1 MGERG
6 RARGL
11 AAVLGLTVVAVAAA
25 ARPAP
30 AQEFLD
36 RGTFLIERGG
46 NEVGREDFAI
56 RRGPARAGAGSILA
70 VATVHY
76 RDRELRPALDLS
88 GDLRPVGYQLDVSS
102 GGRVVERLS
111 VQFGR
116 GRIGVRL
123 AGQQREVLREFPAA
137 LGIAVLDDDVFHQ
150 FYFLPR
156 AASGGVVSL
165 RLLLPRAPAIVGGAV
180 RRIGDDTVSV
190 SGRKLPADHFALLLD
205 TGEERDFWFTASGD
219 LLRVAI
225 PSREIVATRTALP
238 PR

>member
-1 MGERG
+1 M
-6 RARGL
+6 RARR
-11 AAVLGLTVVAVAAA
+11 VAAA
-25 ARPAP
+25 LGLALVAVARPAP

-36 RGTFLIERGG
+36 RGTFLIERAG

-56 RRGPARAGAGSILA
+56 RRVPARTGTGGILA

-76 RDRELRPALDLS
+76 RDRELRPALDLT
-88 GDLRPVGYQLDVSS
+88 GDLQSVSYQLDVSS
-102 GGRVVERLS
+102 AGRVVERLS

-123 AGQQREVLREFPAA
+123 AGQQREVLREFPTAPR
-137 LGIAVLDDDVFHQ
+137 IAVLDDDVFHQ

-165 RLLLPRAPAIVGGAV
+165 RLLLPRAPTIVGGAV
-180 RRIGDDTVSV
+180 RRVGADTVSV
-190 SGRKLPADHFALLLD
+190 GGRRLPADHFALLLD

-225 PSREIVATRTALP
+225 PSREIVASRTALP

>member
-1 MGERG
+1 VSR
-6 RARGL
+6 L
-11 AAVLGLTVVAVAAA
+11 AAALGFAVAAA

-36 RGTFLIERGG
+36 RGTFLIERAG
-46 NEVGREDFAI
+46 NEVGREEFAI
-56 RRGPARAGAGSILA
+56 RSARAGAGGILA

-76 RDRELRPALDLS
+76 RDRELRPALDLT
-88 GDLRPVGYQLDVSS
+88 GDLQPVGYQLDVSS
-102 GGRVVERLS
+102 AGRVVERLS
-111 VQFGR
+111 IQFGR
-116 GRIGVRL
+116 GRIAVRL
-123 AGQQREVLREFPAA
+123 ASQQREGLREFPAEPR
-137 LGIAVLDDDVFHQ
+137 IAVLDDDIFHQ

-156 AASGGVVSL
+156 AAAGGVLAL
-165 RLLLPRAPAIVGGAV
+165 RFLQPRSPAVVGGTV
-180 RRIGDDTVSV
+180 RRVGADTVSV
-190 SGRKLPADHFALLLD
+190 GGRTLPADHFALLLD

>member
-6 RARGL
+6 RARRLTTALGY
-11 AAVLGLTVVAVAAA
+11 AVVAAVAAV
-25 ARPAP
+25 RSAP

-36 RGTFLIERGG
+36 RGTFLIERAG

-56 RRGPARAGAGSILA
+56 RRAPARAGAGSILA

-88 GDLRPVGYQLDVSS
+88 GDLQPVGYQLDVSS
-102 GGRVVERLS
+102 AGRVVERLS
-111 VQFGR
+111 IQFGR

-123 AGQQREVLREFPAA
+123 ASQQREVLREFPASP
-137 LGIAVLDDDVFHQ
+137 GIAVLDDDVFHQ

-190 SGRKLPADHFALLLD
+190 GGRKLPADHFALLLD

-238 PR
+238 PP

>member
-1 MGERG
+1 VN
-6 RARGL
+6 ARRL
-11 AAVLGLTVVAVAAA
+11 AAAVVVALVAAA
-25 ARPAP
+25 TPAA

-36 RGTFLIERGG
+36 RGTFLIQRAG

-56 RRGPARAGAGSILA
+56 RRAAARSGTSGILA

-76 RDRELRPALDLS
+76 RDRELRPALDLT
-88 GDLRPVGYQLDVSS
+88 GDLQPVGYQLDVSS
-102 GGRVVERLS
+102 SGRVVERLS

-123 AGQQREVLREFPAA
+123 ASQQREVLREFPAA
-137 LGIAVLDDDVFHQ
+137 AGITVLDDDAFHQ

-156 AASGGVVSL
+156 AAAGGTL
-165 RLLLPRAPAIVGGAV
+165 RLQLLLPQSPAIVGGAV
-180 RRIGDDTVSV
+180 RRVGADTVTV
-190 SGRKLPADHFALLLD
+190 GGHTLPADHFALLLD
-205 TGEERDFWFTASGD
+205 TGEERAFWFTASGD

-225 PSREIVATRTALP
+225 PSREIVATRIALP